1 VTTSEVAKVR
11 DTVMSLPGMNETVK
25 FDGKIKIIRKNVLI
39 LSSVIERGLSG
50 KDHDGTAGLLDDL
63 PKDAVEEIRAFVNDC
78 LQLAGLTEF
87 NEKLRQLNSK

>member
-11 DTVMSLPGMNETVK
+11 DTVMSLPGMNESVK

-39 LSSVIERGLSG
+39 LSSLIERGLSG
-50 KDHDGTAGLLDDL
+50 KDDGIAGLLDDL
-63 PKDAVEEIRAFVNDC
+63 PEDAVEEIRAFMNDC

-87 NEKLRQLNSK
+87 NAKLRNLNNK